1 LGLGIDY
8 TLKVVALGAGLLGA
22 TGGVLGTFA
31 VLRRQ
36 SLLGDAVSHAALPG
50 VALAFLLTGSKASIV
65 LMLGAAATGWLAT
78 LGVRS
83 VVRRSRVP
91 YDSALGLGLSVFFGL
106 GLVLLTHI
114 QNRPDAAQAGLDTF
128 LFGQAAVL
136 LQEDLVVMGVLAA
149 AAVACVAVLWKELKL
164 LSFDPDFGASLGLPV
179 GLLDVALTG
188 LVVVAIV
195 IGLQTVGVVL
205 MSALIVA
212 PAAAARQW
220 TRRLGPMVLVAAV
233 FGMVGGLGGAIASSF
248 LDLPTGPPIVLA
260 LGMIVVVSIAAVPQR
275 GLLWRRVRLGSA
287 RRVDEAR
294 PVLLHLYALSL
305 QHQDPEHGHSQAVLR
320 AMSPRGADVEAA
332 LRALEL
338 RGLAFETRGGL
349 WAPTATGRGAAR
361 QVLEAEEV
369 EA

>member
-1 LGLGIDY
+1 MGLGIDH
-8 TLKVVALGAGLLGA
+8 TLGVVVLGAGILGA
-22 TGGVLGTFA
+22 TGGVLGSFA

-50 VALAFLLTGSKASIV
+50 VALAFLLTHSKAPIL

-78 LGVRS
+78 LGVRA

-91 YDSALGLGLSVFFGL
+91 YDSALGLGLSVFFGF

-114 QNRPDAAQAGLDTF
+114 QHRPDAAQAGLDTF

-136 LQEDLVVMGVLAA
+136 LREDLLVMGVLAA
-149 AAVACVAVLWKELKL
+149 VAVGCVAVLWKEFKL
-164 LSFDPDFGASLGLPV
+164 LSFDQDFGASLGLPV
-179 GLLDVALTG
+179 NGLDVTLTA

-205 MSALIVA
+205 MSAMIVA

-220 TRRLGPMVLVAAV
+220 SRRLGSMVLVAAA
-233 FGMVGGLGGAIASSF
+233 FGVVAGVGGAIASSR

-260 LGMIVVVSIAAVPQR
+260 LGLIVTVSILGAPQR
-275 GLLWRRVRLGSA
+275 GLLWRKVRFGAA
-287 RRVDEAR
+287 RRADEAR
-294 PVLLHLYALSL
+294 PVLLHLFALSL
-305 QHQDPEHGHSQAVLR
+305 QHEDPEHGHSRAVVR

-332 LRALEL
+332 LKALEL
-338 RGLAFETRGGL
+338 RGFAVETVGGL
-349 WAPTATGRGAAR
+349 WAPTAAGRQAAQR
-361 QVLEAEEV
+361 VLEAEEMDP
-369 EA
+369 